1 MNYEYVKLIDREHYG
16 TVVRA
21 DGAKQ
26 YEWDDKKGWVRS
38 GILILYFCDESEY
51 YDLYEE
57 ITEDEAMKLIGAKEK
72 VAA

>member
-1 MNYEYVKLIDREHYG
+1 MNYFKLIDREHYG

-21 DGAKQ
+21 KGRSQ
-26 YEWDDKKGWVRS
+26 QQHIHGHGWVES
-38 GILILYFCDESEY
+38 GIMILYFCDESEY